1 MKKHFYFIMSFI
13 FWLLMVIGFSDNWL
27 FDVGQESNSDPKFL
41 IHAFFAFSWFTLLVV
56 QTGLVRRKRVNIHMT
71 LGIAGMVVYVG
82 LFVATSYIYLTRL
95 INEGIPGSLAM
106 LNIALFM
113 FATFLIVSGFL
124 IRNQDPERHKTNIII
139 GTFMLMEPGISRSIG
154 HLFGKGSEPVWLLA
168 YLILFGVFV
177 WHYRK
182 ITWQIAIGFSIW
194 LIGTVNIVI
203 SMG

>member
-1 MKKHFYFIMSFI
+1 MNKHFYFIMSLV

-27 FDVGQESNSDPKFL
+27 FDVGQESNSDPKYL

-56 QTGLVRRKRVNIHMT
+56 QAGLIRRKRVKIHMT
-71 LGIAGMVVYVG
+71 LGIAGMIVYAG
-82 LFVATSYIYLTRL
+82 FFVATSNVYLTRL
-95 INEGIPGSLAM
+95 INEGVPEPLAM
-106 LNIALFM
+106 LNITLFV
-113 FATFLIVSGFL
+113 FATFLIVKGFL
-124 IRNQDPERHKTNIII
+124 IRNEDPEGHKTNIII

-177 WHYRK
+177 WQYRK
-182 ITWQIAIGFSIW
+182 ITWQIAIGFGVW
-194 LIGTVNIVI
+194 LIGTVNIII